1 MDRAKGFSKAGK
13 RPRLELLILCGLGLS
28 LLLNLWPG
36 RQLVQGREL
45 APASQASST
54 RWYSISLGGET
65 VGYVKETGSR
75 VQKDG
80 RSQWKSITES
90 KIVLKRLGRKVEMS
104 VNYEHLETE
113 NGLLLKVISEQM
125 LASSRV
131 RIEIEIKEDRAEIK
145 TMSGGQTYEKAIP
158 YTGQL
163 LGPVGIGRLTLEK
176 LKNPGD
182 KVEYR
187 TILAELS
194 QVVSGERTLVGEEVV
209 DCGRGKIRAR
219 KVLDR
224 LSPLVSTREVWLDEE
239 GNEVRAVES
248 SPLGEL
254 VTCLSSEREVM
265 EALALAR
272 GQEQF
277 FTSTLIVANVRLPQ
291 ARQLERVVIRLR
303 HRKPELGWPE
313 LQNECQKILEKD
325 DRTLVVELSRQRL
338 RGGPA
343 RRLPAAQLQPYLEA
357 STYIDF
363 KQPEIAR
370 VASRVAGSEKDIFK
384 KALKLR
390 DWVSQNLTFDPGFVF
405 APASEVMRAKKAT
418 CAGYAS
424 LLAALLRAAGI
435 PARYLMGLA
444 YVNGIWGGH
453 AWVEAWL
460 EGQWVPLDAALPSP
474 GAADPAR
481 LAIAWSSLETGP
493 GESLVAAQRL
503 FGYVTIDILEY
514 SLQGRNFRVPEGQPL
529 YEVKEGRYW
538 NYGLQLGLRAPTGFS
553 WADLDKVWPD
563 RTLLT
568 LKGPAGQTVSLIQ
581 ESWFPAAR
589 PKNHLV
595 DRLKKEVSGGKLDYI
610 TVWGKKRPLLVSP
623 DKSAVAIA
631 NGLDIF
637 LVLAQGQESEK
648 LLRRLL
654 SGLESRLI
662 LN

>member
-1 MDRAKGFSKAGK
+1 MSQVKGFIKARK
-13 RPRLELLILCGLGLS
+13 RLLLNRLIVCGLGLS
-28 LLLNLWPG
+28 LLLSLWPG
-36 RQLVQGREL
+36 RPLAYGRQHS
-45 APASQASST
+45 PASPESST
-54 RWYSISLGGET
+54 RWYSIRLGEET
-65 VGYVKETGSR
+65 VGYIKETGSR
-75 VQKDG
+75 VQQGG
-80 RSQWKSITES
+80 RWQWKSITES
-90 KIVLKRLGRKVEMS
+90 KIALKRLGQKVEMS

-113 NGLLLKVISEQM
+113 DGLLQKIISEQV

-131 RIEIEIKEDRAEIK
+131 RIEIEVKEDRAEIK
-145 TMSGGQTYEKAIP
+145 TLSGGQTFQKSIP

-182 KVEYR
+182 KIEYR
-187 TILAELS
+187 TIMAELS
-194 QVVSGERTLVGEEVV
+194 QVVSGERTLVGEEEV
-209 DCGRGKIRAR
+209 DCGRLKIKAR

-224 LSPLVSTREVWLDEE
+224 LSPLVSTREVWLDAE
-239 GNEVRAVES
+239 GNEIKAVEA

-254 VTCLSSEREVM
+254 VTCLSSEQEVM

-277 FTSTLIVANVRLPQ
+277 FTSTLITANVRLPQ

-313 LQNECQKILEKD
+313 LENEYQKILEKD
-325 DRTLVVELSRQRL
+325 DRTLVMELSRQSL
-338 RGGPA
+338 KGGPA
-343 RRLPAAQLQPYLEA
+343 KRVPAAQLKPYLEA

-363 KQPEIAR
+363 RQPEIER
-370 VASRVAGSEKDIFK
+370 VAARVAGSEKDVFK

-405 APASEVMRAKKAT
+405 APASEVIRDKKAT

-424 LLAALLRAAGI
+424 LLTALLRAAGI

-444 YVNGIWGGH
+444 YVNGVWGGH

-460 EGQWVPLDAALPSP
+460 NGRWLPLDAALPSP

-481 LAIAWSSLETGP
+481 LVVARSSLETGP
-493 GESLVAAQRL
+493 GESLIAAQRL

-514 SLQGRNFRVPEGQPL
+514 GFQGRKFRVPDGQPL
-529 YEVKEGRYW
+529 YEVEEGRYW
-538 NYGLQLGLRAPTGFS
+538 NYGLQLGLRAPAGFS
-553 WADLDKVWPD
+553 WAELDKVWPD

-568 LKGPAGQTVSLIQ
+568 LKGPAGQTVSLSQ
-581 ESWFPAAR
+581 ESWFPATR
-589 PKNHLV
+589 PGNYLV
-595 DRLKKEVSGGKLDYI
+595 DRLKKEVKGGKLDYI
-610 TVWGKKRPLLVSP
+610 TVWRKKRPLLVSP

-637 LVLAQGQESEK
+637 LLVARGQESEK
-648 LLRRLL
+648 LLRRVL

-662 LN
+662 LD

>member
-1 MDRAKGFSKAGK
+1 
-13 RPRLELLILCGLGLS
+13 
-28 LLLNLWPG
+28 
-36 RQLVQGREL
+36 
-45 APASQASST
+45 
-54 RWYSISLGGET
+54 
-65 VGYVKETGSR
+65 
-75 VQKDG
+75 
-80 RSQWKSITES
+80 TED
-90 KIVLKRLGRKVEMS
+90 
-104 VNYEHLETE
+104 
-113 NGLLLKVISEQM
+113 GLLRKVISEQL

-145 TMSGGQTYEKAIP
+145 TISGGQTYEKAIP

-209 DCGRGKIRAR
+209 DCGRGKIKAR

-303 HRKPELGWPE
+303 HREPELGWPE
-313 LQNECQKILEKD
+313 LQNEYQKILEKD

-363 KQPEIAR
+363 KQPEKAR
-370 VASRVAGSEKDIFK
+370 VASRVAGSEKDVFK

-514 SLQGRNFRVPEGQPL
+514 GLQGRNFRVPEGQPL
-529 YEVKEGRYW
+529 SEVKEGRYW
-538 NYGLQLGLRAPTGFS
+538 NYGLQLGLRAPTGFT

-589 PKNHLV
+589 LKNYLV

-637 LVLAQGQESEK
+637 LVLARGQESEK

>member
-1 MDRAKGFSKAGK
+1 MGRVKEFSKAGK
-13 RPRLELLILCGLGLS
+13 RPRLELLIFCGLGLS

-36 RQLVQGREL
+36 CRLVQGGEL
-45 APASQASST
+45 SPASQESST
-54 RWYSISLGGET
+54 RWYSICLGGET

-90 KIVLKRLGRKVEMS
+90 KLVLKRLGQKVELS
-104 VNYEHLETE
+104 VNYEHLETDE
-113 NGLLLKVISEQM
+113 GLLRQVISEQL

-145 TMSGGQTYEKAIP
+145 TISGGQTYEKAIP

-209 DCGRGKIRAR
+209 DCGRGKIKAR

-303 HRKPELGWPE
+303 HREPELGWPE
-313 LQNECQKILEKD
+313 LQNEYQKILEKD

-370 VASRVAGSEKDIFK
+370 VASRVAGSEKDVFK

-514 SLQGRNFRVPEGQPL
+514 GLQGRNFRVPEGQPL
-529 YEVKEGRYW
+529 SEVKEGRYW
-538 NYGLQLGLRAPTGFS
+538 NYGLQLGLRAPTGFT

-589 PKNHLV
+589 LKNYLV

-637 LVLAQGQESEK
+637 LVLARGQESEK